1 MASIKLSALISRLRD
16 EGVTH
21 VEINYSGSGDSGSVE
36 DVYITKGNSS
46 KDYNQ
51 EEADRLHAIFD
62 AELQD
67 LGYHILENHYS
78 WDWYNNEGGYGSV
91 GINVATSDISIN
103 GYVREVVDASTEVDI
118 EQINY

>member
-21 VEINYSGSGDSGSVE
+21 VEINYSGSGDSGSIE
-36 DVYITKGNSS
+36 DVYISTS
-46 KDYNQ
+46 KDYNR
-51 EEADRLHAIFD
+51 EESDRLHAIFG

-91 GINVATSDISIN
+91 NIDVKTSDISIN
-103 GYVREVVDASTEVDI
+103 GYVRDITNAHAFVDI
-118 EQINY
+118 EQVDY